1 MIAWPIVSKGVDLFI
16 SIEDEW
22 ACQGMRKFATLGLV
36 SGETGAAGIG
46 GVLALL
52 SDPSLSAA
60 RASLGID
67 SSTRIL
73 VICTEGATDPV
84 AYEQI
89 VGTSP
94 YAISK

>member
-1 MIAWPIVSKGVDLFI
+1 
-16 SIEDEW
+16 
-22 ACQGMRKFATLGLV
+22 MRKFAELGLA

-52 SDPSLSAA
+52 HDPSLIDV

-67 SSTRIL
+67 SSTSIL
-73 VICTEGATDPV
+73 VICTEGVTDPV

-94 YAISK
+94 YAISR